1 MDKYLYKMISIILII
16 SSIFVINKR
25 NINKDLKENEID
37 NILLNSSIPVNNYE
51 QVVYEDLTF
60 NELALKINNVLN
72 SNLKGYA
79 ETIIETSLNYE
90 VDPVV
95 ATSIILV
102 ETGCKWNCSYLTR
115 VCNNVGG
122 MKGKGCGSYQ
132 KFDSLK
138 SGIESFVKNLSR
150 NYYQKG
156 LTTPEEINKKYAENP
171 TWYQDVYYYINE
183 IKAS

>member
-1 MDKYLYKMISIILII
+1 MKNYLLKMISIILII

-25 NINKDLKENEID
+25 NLKINEVT
-37 NILLNSSIPVNNYE
+37 NILLNSSIPVNTYE

-72 SNLKGYA
+72 STLDGYA
-79 ETIIETSLNYE
+79 EVIIKNALDYE

-132 KFDSLK
+132 KFNNLE
-138 SGIESFVKNLSR
+138 SGIESFIKNLAV

-156 LTTPEEINKKYAENP
+156 LNTPEKINKKYAENP
-171 TWYQDVYYYINE
+171 NWYKDVYYYINE